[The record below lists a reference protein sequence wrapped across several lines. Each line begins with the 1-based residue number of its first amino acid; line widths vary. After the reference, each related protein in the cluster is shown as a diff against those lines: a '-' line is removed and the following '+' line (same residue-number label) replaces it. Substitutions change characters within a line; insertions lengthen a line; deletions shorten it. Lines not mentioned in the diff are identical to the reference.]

1 MNWGQNVWHRIR
13 IERRASTGSIRVFFD
28 DLTTPIMEAT
38 DTSFTEGRI
47 GFGSF
52 DDTGKI
58 DNIRIWAPA
67 PPKPS
72 TTRIFGE

>member
-1 MNWGQNVWHRIR
+1 
-13 IERRASTGSIRVFFD
+13 
-28 DLTTPIMEAT
+28 MEAT

-67 PPKPS
+67 PPTPS
-72 TTRIFGE
+72 TNRIFGE